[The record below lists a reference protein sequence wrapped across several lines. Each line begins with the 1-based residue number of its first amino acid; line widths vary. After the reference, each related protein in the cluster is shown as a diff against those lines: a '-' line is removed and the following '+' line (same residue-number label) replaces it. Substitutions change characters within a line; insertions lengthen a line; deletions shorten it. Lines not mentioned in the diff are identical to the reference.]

1 MGLQGNFDLER
12 LHLVENAG
20 VLLSTAWHRQNKRA
34 GFRCWTKPRIAHDRG
49 DFHQQQTWNFNAW
62 LVLLL
67 AVTNQ
72 LCWYVFL
79 PQILA
84 VYIPSFK
91 KKPFPSRTPA
101 LALNENSVNHP
112 SKFLTFPPEIFQSII
127 RRPWFAVLDHSRHPT
142 MVSLIVF
149 VSIISAT

>member
-1 MGLQGNFDLER
+1 MVHGFTRQLWS
-12 LHLVENAG
+12 G
-20 VLLSTAWHRQNKRA
+20 VAFYCWHRQNRRA

-67 AVTNQ
+67 AVANQ

-91 KKPFPSRTPA
+91 KNPFPSRTPA

-112 SKFLTFPPEIFQSII
+112 SKFLTFPPEILQSII
-127 RRPWFAVLDHSRHPT
+127 SPLGHDSQYW
-142 MVSLIVF
+142 
-149 VSIISAT
+149 IILGIQQWYLSSFLYH